1 MEAGTAGRRILH
13 VMQSRRQQ
21 YFRWGKTITVIPT
34 VSIIENYQRME
45 AGIWRNDLMQGA
57 VGFFYS
63 CRQGDT
69 EAGKKRLE
77 VVTMLP

>member
-21 YFRWGKTITVIPT
+21 YFRWGKNNYGHPNGE
-34 VSIIENYQRME
+34 IIENYQQMK
-45 AGIWRNDLMQGA
+45 AGIWRNDLQGA
-57 VGFFYS
+57 VGFS
-63 CRQGDT
+63 CRKGDT
-69 EAGKKRLE
+69 AAGKKRLE

>member
-1 MEAGTAGRRILH
+1 M
-13 VMQSRRQQ
+13 
-21 YFRWGKTITVIPT
+21 GKNNYGHPNGE
-34 VSIIENYQRME
+34 IIENYQRMK
-45 AGIWRNDLMQGA
+45 AGIWRNDLQGA
-57 VGFFYS
+57 VGFS